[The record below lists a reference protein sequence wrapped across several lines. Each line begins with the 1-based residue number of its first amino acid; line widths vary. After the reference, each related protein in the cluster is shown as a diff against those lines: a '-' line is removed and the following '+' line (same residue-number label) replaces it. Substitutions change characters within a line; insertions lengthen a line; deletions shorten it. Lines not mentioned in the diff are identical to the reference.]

1 MWKKKMVVVACMVLH
16 NFICAHG
23 SEDSDFARFGRDPH
37 FVPVIPERYN
47 RYTITSNGS
56 TSEANVATM
65 DVFCD
70 DLPTT
75 LALAWN

>member
-1 MWKKKMVVVACMVLH
+1 MEVVACMVLH
-16 NFICAHG
+16 NFIHEHG
-23 SEDSDFARFGRDPH
+23 SEDLDFAHFGRDPH
-37 FVPVIPERYN
+37 FVPIILERYN

-70 DLPTT
+70 DLPTA